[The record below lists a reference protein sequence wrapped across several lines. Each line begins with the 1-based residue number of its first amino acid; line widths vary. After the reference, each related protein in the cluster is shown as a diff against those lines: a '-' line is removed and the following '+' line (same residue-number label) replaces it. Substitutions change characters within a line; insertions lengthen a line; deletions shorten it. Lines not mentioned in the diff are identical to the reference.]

1 MAPALVDL
9 ELATFNLRLTAS
21 LPEPTGMMTTS
32 SFWGNRRFFQNP
44 KGPTPYLGFKIF
56 DFKNLPFLLRGSELP
71 SFIPPMFSEY
81 FFSECFSCDL
91 QGGHIITK
99 WAITKWKKKI
109 FTPVGLKF

>member
-1 MAPALVDL
+1 MAPALMDL

-21 LPEPTGMMTTS
+21 LPEPTGMMTPS

-44 KGPTPYLGFKIF
+44 KGLTPYFGFKSF

-71 SFIPPMFSEY
+71 SFIPPMFSEC

-91 QGGHIITK
+91 QGGHTVGNK
-99 WAITKWKKKI
+99 MEKKKNLY
-109 FTPVGLKF
+109 PSGA